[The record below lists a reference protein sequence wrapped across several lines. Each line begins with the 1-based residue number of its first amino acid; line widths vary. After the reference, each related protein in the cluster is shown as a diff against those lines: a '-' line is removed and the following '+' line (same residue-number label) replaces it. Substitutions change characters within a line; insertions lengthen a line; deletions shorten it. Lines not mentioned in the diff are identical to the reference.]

1 VKAGV
6 ISPGVGE
13 EARRRARRVGAG
25 LDLEGPNATV
35 SDDLLDTPSLVEGME
50 KVETKLKGLA
60 DTANLQTVRIAK
72 TFKDMAEDTLS
83 ALDRMTNAIKS
94 GGFLDIL
101 SGVIGLGL
109 QLGGTGLF
117 GSKIAANINKSVPG
131 YAAGTRNHPGGLAVV
146 GERGPELVNMPRGS
160 QVFSNSESRSMTAGR
175 GGNSF
180 YFSGNLMTPEF
191 WDRINAGDLAAAQ
204 GGAQIS
210 ANQSRFAAS
219 RSLRR

>member
-1 VKAGV
+1 MGRV
-6 ISPGVGE
+6 
-13 EARRRARRVGAG
+13 EA
-25 LDLEGPNATV
+25 
-35 SDDLLDTPSLVEGME
+35 
-50 KVETKLKGLA
+50 KLKGVG
-60 DTANLQTVRIAK
+60 DNGNLQTVRIAK

-131 YAAGTRNHPGGLAVV
+131 YATGTRNHPGGLAVV

-160 QVFSNSESRSMTAGR
+160 QVFSNSESRSMASGR
-175 GGNSF
+175 GGNTF
-180 YFSGNLMTPEF
+180 YLSGNLMTPEF

-219 RSLRR
+219 RRLG